1 MSFASVQC
9 PFDYRTSKRRD
20 SSQFPSR
27 TASQFAELCYRLY
40 PVFPLY
46 PCPTFVNIRPP
57 THTLETSEEAGVRF
71 LHFGSEWV
79 QGAMR
84 IARPYSLELEYT
96 REMAACLLL
105 RPESDW
111 PKRVLQVGLGAAS
124 LTRFWQRHRPLA
136 KQTIVE
142 INPAVV
148 AMAEQSFKLPRA
160 AARDAA
166 NIDIVID
173 DGVAWM
179 RGTGESV
186 HKDKYD
192 CIMVDGYDH
201 NARFG
206 ALGTEAFYR
215 DCRARLTRRGLL
227 ALNLFGRAHG
237 YRRQIENL
245 RAAFDDRVLALAPVE
260 GGNAIAFA
268 VCGDGVALAMPML
281 RADAA
286 RLKTE
291 TGITFT
297 STLVRIDQA
306 TAALAGRPAAKR
318 GGAVML

>member
-1 MSFASVQC
+1 MTT
-9 PFDYRTSKRRD
+9 RH
-20 SSQFPSR
+20 
-27 TASQFAELCYRLY
+27 
-40 PVFPLY
+40 
-46 PCPTFVNIRPP
+46 P
-57 THTLETSEEAGVRF
+57 THTLETTEEAGVRF
-71 LHFGSEWV
+71 LHFGSVWV

-84 IARPYSLELEYT
+84 IARPNTLELEYT

-105 RPESDW
+105 RPDSDW
-111 PKRVLQVGLGAAS
+111 PKRILQVGLGAAS
-124 LTRFWQRHRPLA
+124 LTKFWQRHRPMA
-136 KQTIVE
+136 KQTIIE

-160 AARDAA
+160 PARAAA
-166 NIDIVID
+166 NIDIHIA

-179 RGTGESV
+179 RGSGESV

-227 ALNLFGRAHG
+227 VLNLFGRAHG
-237 YRRQIENL
+237 YRRQIDNL
-245 RAAFDDRVLALAPVE
+245 RLAFDDRVLPLAPVE

-268 VCGDGVALAMPML
+268 VCGDAVAMSMPML
-281 RADAA
+281 RADAE
-286 RLKTE
+286 RLKAE

-306 TAALAGRPAAKR
+306 IAAMAGRPAFKR